1 MRMTGRHV
9 LMTTDAVGGVWQ
21 YSTDLARELARGG
34 YQVSLA
40 VLGPAPDDAQRCCA
54 AGIDGVRLL
63 ETGLPLD
70 WMCEG
75 ADEVTQSAQSLAR
88 LADACGAD
96 IIHCNS
102 PALAGAADFPVPVV
116 AVAHGC
122 IATWWQAAK
131 SEPFDPAYRWHG
143 EMMRRGLLSADVVV
157 APSASYATTLQATY
171 RLPQMPLVVHNGRPA
186 TASGMGGRHRLDAA
200 LTIGRMWDPVKNGEL
215 LDAAAGMIDLRF
227 LAAGPLCSPHG
238 EEITFAHIQALGQV
252 PGPELNELLA
262 LRPIAV
268 SAARFEPFG
277 LAVLEAAS
285 AGCALV
291 LSDIATF
298 RELWDGAALFAD
310 PDDADGFAAA
320 ITRVHCDPALRQQ
333 LGTAAQARA
342 ARYTPAATADA
353 VMALYRTL
361 RPDREAA
368 A

>member
-1 MRMTGRHV
+1 
-9 LMTTDAVGGVWQ
+9 MTTDAVGGVWQ
-21 YSTDLARELARGG
+21 YSTDLARQLARGG
-34 YQVSLA
+34 YEVSLA
-40 VLGPAPDDAQRCCA
+40 VLGPGPDEAQRRCA
-54 AGIDGVRLL
+54 AGIDGVQLL

-75 ADEVTQSAQSLAR
+75 ADEARQAAQSLAR

-131 SEPFDPAYRWHG
+131 AEPLDPAFRWHR
-143 EMMRRGLLSADVVV
+143 EMMRDGLLAADVVV
-157 APSASYATTLQATY
+157 APSASFAATLQSTY
-171 RLPQMPLVVHNGRPA
+171 RLPQRPLVVHNGRPPS
-186 TASGMGGRHRLDAA
+186 ASGMGGRRSLDAA
-200 LTIGRMWDPVKNGEL
+200 LTIGRMWDPVKNAAL
-215 LDAAAGMIDLRF
+215 LDAVAGMIGLRF

-252 PGPELNELLA
+252 PSPALNELLA

-310 PDDADGFAAA
+310 PDDAEGFAAA
-320 ITRVHCDPALRQQ
+320 ITRVHGDPALRQQ

-342 ARYTPAATADA
+342 ARYTPEATADA

>member
-1 MRMTGRHV
+1 
-9 LMTTDAVGGVWQ
+9 MTTDAVGGVWQ

-40 VLGPAPDDAQRCCA
+40 VLGPAPDEAQRRCA

-75 ADEVTQSAQSLAR
+75 ADEARQAAQSLAR
-88 LADACGAD
+88 LAHACGAD
-96 IIHCNS
+96 LIHCNS
-102 PALAGAADFPVPVV
+102 PALAGAAAFPVPVV

-131 SEPFDPAYRWHG
+131 AEPLDRALRWHG
-143 EMMRRGLLSADVVV
+143 EMMRRGLLAADVVV
-157 APSASYATTLQATY
+157 APSASFAATLQSTF

-186 TASGMGGRHRLDAA
+186 TASGTSVTGGPHRLDAA
-200 LTIGRMWDPVKNGEL
+200 LTIGRMWDPVKNGAL

-252 PGPELNELLA
+252 PGPALNELLA

-298 RELWDGAALFAD
+298 RELWDGAALFSD
-310 PDDADGFAAA
+310 PDDAEGFAAA
-320 ITRVHCDPALRQQ
+320 ITRVHGDPALRQQ

-353 VMALYRTL
+353 VMALYRTF